1 VQLSGFGM
9 SARARCDTR
18 VNAND
23 LWATDDPL
31 VSCFPF
37 SKVLGDISMDPEYAE
52 STLCRQLC

>member
-1 VQLSGFGM
+1 M
-9 SARARCDTR
+9 SAYARCDTR